1 MNSHDFN
8 KGAMGVL
15 MFVLLAIGASN
26 LTEVIFH
33 QDALEA
39 NAYPIDTASVAS
51 ASVADVAVEAG
62 PTIAELMQTA
72 SMDKG
77 ASVFKKCAAC
87 HTTENGG
94 AAKIGPNLWGIVG
107 KDVATREG
115 FGYSDAMLGQE
126 GNWDYELL
134 NRYLTKPKDAIP
146 RNKMVFV
153 GLKKGSDR
161 ASVIMYLRSFSDAP
175 VALPTVA
182 AAEEVVEEVVEDAM
196 EAAPSEP
203 M

>member
-1 MNSHDFN
+1 MNSTNFN
-8 KGAMGVL
+8 KAAMGVL
-15 MFVLLAIGASN
+15 MFLLLAIGASN

-33 QDALEA
+33 QDPLEA

-51 ASVADVAVEAG
+51 ASVADVAAVAG

-72 SMDKG
+72 SLDKG
-77 ASVFKKCAAC
+77 ASVFRKCAAC

-94 AAKIGPNLWGIVG
+94 NAKIGPNLWDIVG
-107 KDVATREG
+107 KDVATKEG
-115 FGYSDAMLGQE
+115 FGYSDAMLAQE

-134 NRYLTKPKDAIP
+134 NKYLTKPKDAIP
-146 RNKMVFV
+146 GNKMVFV
-153 GLKKGSDR
+153 GLKKDSDR
-161 ASVIMYLRSFSDAP
+161 ASVIMYLRSLSDAP
-175 VALPTVA
+175 LALPTVA
-182 AAEEVVEEVVEDAM
+182 AVEEVIEEAM

>member
-1 MNSHDFN
+1 VNSTNFN
-8 KGAMGVL
+8 KAAMGVL
-15 MFVLLAIGASN
+15 MFLLLAIGASN

-33 QDALEA
+33 QDPLEA

-51 ASVADVAVEAG
+51 ASVADVAAVAG

-72 SMDKG
+72 SLDKG
-77 ASVFKKCAAC
+77 ASVFRKCAAC

-94 AAKIGPNLWGIVG
+94 NAKIGPNLWDIVG
-107 KDVATREG
+107 KDVATKEG
-115 FGYSDAMLGQE
+115 FGYSDAMLAQE

-134 NRYLTKPKDAIP
+134 NKYLTKPKDAIP
-146 RNKMVFV
+146 GNKMVFV
-153 GLKKGSDR
+153 GLKKDSDR
-161 ASVIMYLRSFSDAP
+161 ASVIMYLRSLSDAP
-175 VALPTVA
+175 LALPTVA
-182 AAEEVVEEVVEDAM
+182 AVEEVIEEAM